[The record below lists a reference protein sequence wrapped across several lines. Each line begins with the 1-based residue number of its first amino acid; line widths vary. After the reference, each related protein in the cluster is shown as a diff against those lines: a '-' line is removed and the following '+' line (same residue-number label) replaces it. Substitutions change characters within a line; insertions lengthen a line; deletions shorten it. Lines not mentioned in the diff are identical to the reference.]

1 MIVYHGTSSRNL
13 ESILAGG
20 LTPGVD
26 SSNWEVLA
34 RTGNLPTKRLVYVT
48 NRDPLHFS
56 VNSCWDGTDGIIFKL
71 DIDEKNLCPDVD
83 FLGLI
88 RRELVKRGVKPPV
101 VPMLGLEDGLIAA
114 REHGVLSL
122 QKCGLAAHLGAIEK
136 ERILSHARI
145 DFKAR
150 HSMLDLHLKE
160 HSGQLSPDLFFN
172 EEEFR
177 KRKHI
182 DPLGITFGS

>member
-13 ESILAGG
+13 DSILAGG
-20 LTPGVD
+20 LTPNVD
-26 SSNWEVLA
+26 SSNWEGSY
-34 RTGNLPTKRLVYVT
+34 RYHKTTKKLVYVT
-48 NRDPLHFS
+48 TRDPVHFS
-56 VNSCWDGTDGIIFKL
+56 INSCWDGTDGIIFKL
-71 DIDEKNLCPDVD
+71 DVDEKNLCPDVD
-83 FLGLI
+83 FLGMV
-88 RRELVKRGVKPPV
+88 RRELVKRGLKPPV
-101 VPMLGLEDGLIAA
+101 VSLDNIEDGLIAA

-122 QKCGLAAHLGAIEK
+122 QKMGLAAHLGVIEK

-145 DFKAR
+145 SYRAR
-150 HSMLDLHLKE
+150 HSMLDLHLQE
-160 HSGQLSPDLFFN
+160 HVGQLSPDLFFN